1 MDSTFDERRD
11 TIKFAS
17 QKKIAQAYTADR
29 QVSQIE
35 SENQPGNHDVTNI
48 YIGPWSCSQT
58 SQE

>member
-11 TIKFAS
+11 AIKFAS
-17 QKKIAQAYTADR
+17 QKKIAQAHTADR

-48 YIGPWSCSQT
+48 CIGP
-58 SQE
+58 

>member
-11 TIKFAS
+11 AIKLAS
-17 QKKIAQAYTADR
+17 QKKIAQAYAADR

-48 YIGPWSCSQT
+48 CIGPWSCS
-58 SQE
+58 